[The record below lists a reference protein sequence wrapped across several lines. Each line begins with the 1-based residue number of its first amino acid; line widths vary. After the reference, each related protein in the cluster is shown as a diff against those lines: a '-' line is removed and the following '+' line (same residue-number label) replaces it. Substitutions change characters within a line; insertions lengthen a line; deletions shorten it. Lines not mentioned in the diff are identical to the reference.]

1 MMRLPTDREKGGH
14 QNKKKLLSKNSCPC
28 LNNIFTFF
36 AVSACFKFGVFFI
49 SEPGGFEGKG
59 FVCLG
64 RALAKNQAIQKHQM
78 KIFCIFFWR
87 LRNKTSSGLVKTKK
101 KISGKL
107 ETGGTEK
114 KIEY

>member
-1 MMRLPTDREKGGH
+1 MMRLPTDREKH
-14 QNKKKLLSKNSCPC
+14 QHKKKLLSKNSCPC
-28 LNNIFTFF
+28 LNNIFIFF

-78 KIFCIFFWR
+78 KIFCIFFGDSEIRQALGWSKQKKR
-87 LRNKTSSGLVKTKK
+87 YQENWKLAAQKK
-101 KISGKL
+101 K
-107 ETGGTEK
+107 
-114 KIEY
+114 